1 MLSIISSEVC
11 ELICFLWSQEVLL
24 WIESLVRECGE
35 DITTDQLKDYVW
47 KTLKSGKVSKLY
59 EVVPPIL
66 TELGKVFHCSIWSL
80 EKHRDRFPGS
90 ITFPSTHDSK
100 LKSLFSSNLEW
111 VLLMQLIWDR
121 ALGLP
126 LERPKSVTMDWLRTY
141 CRKAA

>member
-47 KTLKSGKVSKLY
+47 KTLKS
-59 EVVPPIL
+59 
-66 TELGKVFHCSIWSL
+66 GKVFHCSIWSL